1 MTTKTLF
8 IAYDGEEFESEKA
21 CYDYEHR
28 YDDIFLSNISFFDFR
43 HNLIKVKEDS
53 NFVDIIENA
62 YAIHI
67 PFGQEEVIRRIHQL
81 YRDEGIESPWGIY
94 KEPKNLYVG
103 YHYYDDSTDK
113 WVSLDE
119 QLQRLNS
126 IRDNLMR
133 QVIAQ
138 CCTNEED

>member
-8 IAYDGEEFESEKA
+8 IAYDGEEFDSEQA

-28 YDDIFLSNISFFDFR
+28 YDDILSSNICFFDVH

-53 NFVDIIENA
+53 NPVGFIDNT
-62 YAIHI
+62 YAIYI
-67 PFGQEEVIRRIHQL
+67 PFGQEEMVRRIHQWF
-81 YRDEGIESPWGIY
+81 RDEGIESPWGIY

-103 YHYYDDSTDK
+103 YHYYDTTKDE

-119 QLQRLNS
+119 QLQKINS
-126 IRDNLMR
+126 VRDNLMR
-133 QVIAQ
+133 QVILKGM
-138 CCTNEED
+138 EE